1 MPDVKSPCLLGQ
13 RMESKNLIQKRM
25 NHGISI
31 LSEHALANEAH
42 DEFLRLLH
50 NSPWASWLAVH
61 TESSAAGHQTH
72 YQLSGEGRS
81 LLTPEDS
88 TLSIMDTHAA
98 GRSDTDQALAD
109 EILLGLLS
117 SPYPQIFPSHEEL
130 LSHIRV
136 RKFIA
141 QAAKLTSLRFDT
153 RAVDRPMSHWLY
165 DEALGFT
172 LKPSRSLIE
181 ALRLA
186 TQPAFSGREFAFS
199 CYRASEYVIL
209 LGIAQEAQ
217 ISNPVLYENLQL
229 QWQVKAIASGAF
241 HETFLIEHGTLA
253 EPIPM
258 LHYIPGDRVWFR
270 NPDLRSSNVS
280 GYEGSWVIY
289 MGAGLFSNFW
299 DCSRPFSLN
308 EKCVEVFHWRDGAYV
323 DDAGVWCMDEAVVA
337 QQVALSLSDP
347 HLLPSILLDMK
358 KYREPSGVYQ
368 NGGCIDATRE
378 SPRLLRPQTCDIV
391 LRDI

>member
-1 MPDVKSPCLLGQ
+1 MK
-13 RMESKNLIQKRM
+13 
-25 NHGISI
+25 HGIFI
-31 LSEHALANEAH
+31 QTADALATEAQN
-42 DEFLRLLH
+42 EFLRWACS
-50 NSPWASWLAVH
+50 SPWADWLVVN
-61 TESSAAGHQTH
+61 TDTIAAGHQAR
-72 YQLSGEGRS
+72 YQLSPEGRA
-81 LLTPEDS
+81 LLTPQEN
-88 TLSIMDTHAA
+88 TLHISVCNQLIN
-98 GRSDTDQALAD
+98 SDPEQALVD

-117 SPYPQIFPSHEEL
+117 SPYPQVFPSHEEL
-130 LSHIRV
+130 LSHIQV

-141 QAAKLTSLRFDT
+141 QAAQLTSLKFDT
-153 RAVDRPMSHWLY
+153 RAVDRPMSHWSY

-186 TQPAFSGREFAFS
+186 TQPSFSGSEYAFS

-209 LGIAQEAQ
+209 LGITQEAQ
-217 ISNPVLYENLQL
+217 ISNPLLFENLHH
-229 QWQVKAIASGAF
+229 QWQIKAIASGAF
-241 HETFLIEHGTLA
+241 HETFLVEHGSLS

-270 NPDLRSSNVS
+270 NPDPRSSNVP

-299 DCSRPFSLN
+299 DCANPFSLDQ
-308 EKCVEVFHWRDGAYV
+308 KCVEVFHWRDGAYI
-323 DDAGVWCMDEAVVA
+323 DNEGVWCMDEAVVA
-337 QQVALSLSDP
+337 KHVAQSLADP
-347 HLLPSILLDMK
+347 QRLQTILADMK

-378 SPRLLRPQTCDIV
+378 SPRLLRPASCDIV

>member
-1 MPDVKSPCLLGQ
+1 
-13 RMESKNLIQKRM
+13 M
-25 NHGISI
+25 NNGISI
-31 LSEHALANEAH
+31 LSEQALVGEARE
-42 DEFLRLLH
+42 EFLQLLH
-50 NSPWASWLAVH
+50 NSPWAGWLAVS
-61 TESSAAGHQTH
+61 TESRVAGHQAC
-72 YQLSGEGRS
+72 YQLSDEGRS
-81 LLTPEDS
+81 FLIPDDS
-88 TLSIMDTHAA
+88 MLSIIDTNTL
-98 GRSDTDQALAD
+98 GRTDPDQALEN

-117 SPYPQIFPSHEEL
+117 SPYPQIFPSYEEL
-130 LSHIRV
+130 LSHIRA

-186 TQPAFSGREFAFS
+186 TQPAFSGSEFAFS

-209 LGIAQEAQ
+209 LGIALEAQ
-217 ISNPVLYENLQL
+217 ISNPLLYEKLQQ

-253 EPIPM
+253 DPIPM

-270 NPDLRSSNVS
+270 NPDPRSSNVS

-299 DCSRPFSLN
+299 DCSRPFSLD
-308 EKCVEVFHWRDGAYV
+308 EKCVELFHWRDGAYL

-337 QQVALSLSDP
+337 QQVAQSLADP
-347 HLLPSILLDMK
+347 FELQSILLRMK

>member
-1 MPDVKSPCLLGQ
+1 
-13 RMESKNLIQKRM
+13 M
-25 NHGISI
+25 NNGISI
-31 LSEHALANEAH
+31 LSRHALVGDAH
-42 DEFLRLLH
+42 EEFLRLLH
-50 NSPWASWLAVH
+50 NSPWTKWLTVN
-61 TESSAAGHQTH
+61 TGSNAAGHQVR
-72 YQLSGEGRS
+72 YQLTSEGRH
-81 LLTPEDS
+81 LLIPDDS
-88 TLSIMDTHAA
+88 MLSI
-98 GRSDTDQALAD
+98 SDAYASGHKDPDQALEN

-117 SPYPQIFPSHEEL
+117 SPYPQIFPSYEEL
-130 LSHIRV
+130 LSHIRA

-141 QAAKLTSLRFDT
+141 QEAKFTSLRFDP

-186 TQPAFSGREFAFS
+186 TQPTFSGSKFAFS

-209 LGIAQEAQ
+209 LGIALEAQ
-217 ISNPVLYENLQL
+217 ISNPTLYENLQQ

-241 HETFLIEHGTLA
+241 HETFLIEHGTLSD
-253 EPIPM
+253 PVPM

-270 NPDLRSSNVS
+270 NPDPRSSNVS

-289 MGAGLFSNFW
+289 MGAGMFSNFW
-299 DCSRPFSLN
+299 DCSRPFSLH
-308 EKCVEVFHWRDGAYV
+308 EKCVELFHWRNGAYL
-323 DDAGVWCMDEAVVA
+323 DDAGVWCMDEAIVA
-337 QQVALSLSDP
+337 QRVAQSLADP
-347 HLLPSILLDMK
+347 SELQSILLSMK

-368 NGGCIDATRE
+368 SGGCIDATRE